1 MSLEIRENRG
11 IFEILGKVSI
21 QHVSALNSYFDSI
34 LERHENVVVSLEK
47 VTMLDSA
54 AARFFEKLY
63 QKSVK
68 QNKVVSFIGRQNH
81 SISEIMNTTKTN
93 YILSSD
99 RV

>member
-11 IFEILGKVSI
+11 IFEILGNVSI
-21 QHVSALNSYFDSI
+21 QHVGTLNSYFDSI
-34 LERHENVVVSLEK
+34 LEQHENFVVSLEK
-47 VTMLDSA
+47 VTTLDSA

-63 QKSVK
+63 QKSAK
-68 QNKVVSFIGRQNH
+68 QNKVISLIGRQNR

-93 YILSSD
+93 YILSTD